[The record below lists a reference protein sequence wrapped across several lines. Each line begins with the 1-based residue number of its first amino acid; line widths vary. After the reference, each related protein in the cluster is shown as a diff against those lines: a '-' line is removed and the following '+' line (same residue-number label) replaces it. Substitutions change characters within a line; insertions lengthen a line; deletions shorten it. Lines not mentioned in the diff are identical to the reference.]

1 MTETIELLSELLSE
15 SRLGTELSQDEA
27 TKLANLMQLRELKSG
42 EHLIVEGTVDDSL
55 HVIIEG
61 NIEVV
66 KRTAGDGVANIAVIR
81 EGNLAGELSFIDGDV
96 HTVGLRTLS
105 DSKVL
110 SLARVDFEKLITTDP
125 LLVYKV
131 MRAVARSA
139 HRIMHQMNDEFIELN
154 NYIFK
159 QHGRY

>member
-1 MTETIELLSELLSE
+1 MTDTTELLSE
-15 SRLGTELSQDEA
+15 SRLGTELSHDEA

-42 EHLIVEGTVDDSL
+42 EHLIVEGTVDNSL

>member
-1 MTETIELLSELLSE
+1 MNETTELLSK

-27 TKLANLMQLRELKSG
+27 AKLANFMQLRELKSG

-61 NIEVV
+61 NIEVI

-81 EGNLAGELSFIDGDV
+81 EGHLAGELSFIDGDI

-110 SLARVDFEKLITTDP
+110 SLARVDFEKIITTDP

>member
-1 MTETIELLSELLSE
+1 MTDTTELLSK
-15 SRLGTELSQDEA
+15 SRLGTELSDDEA
-27 TKLANLMQLRELKSG
+27 TKLANLMQLRELISG

-125 LLVYKV
+125 MLVYKV
-131 MRAVARSA
+131 MRAVTRSA

-154 NYIFK
+154 NYIFR

>member
-1 MTETIELLSELLSE
+1 MTETTELLLN
-15 SRLGTELSQDEA
+15 SRLGAELSQDEA
-27 TKLANLMQLRELKSG
+27 TKLANFMQLRELKSG
-42 EHLIVEGTVDDSL
+42 DHLIVEGTVDESL

-61 NIEVV
+61 NLEVI
-66 KRTAGDGVANIAVIR
+66 KRTAGDGISNIAVIR

-105 DSKVL
+105 DCKVL
-110 SLARVDFEKLITTDP
+110 SLARVDFENFISTEP
-125 LLVYKV
+125 QLVYKV
-131 MRAVARSA
+131 MRAVTRSA
-139 HRIMHQMNDEFIELN
+139 HQIMHQMNDEFIELN